1 MIYNGGMKIKDF
13 KSLKEIHEYFALHN
27 DCALK
32 KVATQPVY
40 EMTNPTS
47 GIIFIGEAPGRNE
60 DKQGKPF
67 VGAAGKLL
75 DELLKGVDLTRDDVY
90 VTNVVKYRPP
100 SNRDPS
106 VEEKDACRVWVN
118 AELIFLKPKVIVTLG
133 RHALERFLPNLKIS
147 IVHGQPYSH
156 STGIPIFPMYHP
168 AAALYNPNLKGTLAK
183 DFKKLQ
189 KFLAGEIKAT
199 EYEMEEPILK
209 GSGSNQKQKEIDEIL
224 GM

>member
-1 MIYNGGMKIKDF
+1 MKIENF
-13 KSLKEIHEYFALHN
+13 KSLKDIHEYFAVKN
-27 DCALK
+27 SCALK

-40 EMTNPTS
+40 EMMAPSS
-47 GIIFIGEAPGRNE
+47 GIVFIGEAPGRNE

-75 DELLKGVDLTRDDVY
+75 DELLKSIDYTREDVY

-147 IVHGQPYSH
+147 LVHGQPYSH

-168 AAALYNPNLKGTLAK
+168 AAALYNPNLKDTLAK
-183 DFKKLQ
+183 DFERMK
-189 KFLAGEIKAT
+189 KFLNGKIKAT
-199 EYEMEEPILK
+199 EYEIEEPIIDK
-209 GSGSNQKQKEIDEIL
+209 SISKEKQKAIDEIL
-224 GM
+224 EM